1 MFKKFFIFLYYSIFF
16 LFFFFAV
23 DFFLSKYTNFF
34 KVKKDCFNY
43 IKLTDKKNSYYTY
56 NLAKNCFAYEHKGAT
71 PSYKVYT
78 DSNGFRVS
86 KNKQNTK
93 SNSKIIFLG
102 DSFTYGFG
110 VDFEN
115 SVPGLISKKIN
126 YSNEV
131 INFGVPGYSPSMNLI
146 NLQNYLSENPK
157 IKILKVFYILD
168 ITDVHDEANRWKDI
182 NEINLPVIEDK
193 SVEKEIKKTFDLK
206 KKFRTTRYVSY
217 IINNNLRNL
226 RKQIKILFKNNENNE
241 NNIEF
246 EGTFWG
252 SFTHTPQE
260 KLLKNTVYKNHW
272 KRGYQFG
279 LKKITK
285 KITDISNLL
294 KGYDTEFYIVIHPWI
309 ETIELG
315 QKELD
320 WEKFANDLCVSSK
333 CKKVINFFDTV
344 AEFKKEEVN
353 WKTDL
358 YFKKD
363 LHFNK
368 VGNNLYANKIYYEAF
383 END

>member
-1 MFKKFFIFLYYSIFF
+1 MFKRFFIFLYYSIFF
-16 LFFFFAV
+16 LFLFIAS
-23 DFFLSKYTNFF
+23 DFFISKYTNLF

-43 IKLTDKKNSYYTY
+43 IKLKSGKNSYYTY

-78 DSNGFRVS
+78 DFNGLRVP
-86 KNKQNTK
+86 KNKQKTK
-93 SNSKIIFLG
+93 STSKIIFLG

-115 SVPGLISKKIN
+115 SVPGLLSKKIN
-126 YSNEV
+126 YSDEV
-131 INFGVPGYSPSMNLI
+131 INFGVPGYSPSMNLV
-146 NLQNYLSENPK
+146 NLRNYLAKNSK

-168 ITDVHDEANRWKDI
+168 ITDVHDEANRWKDV
-182 NEINLPVIEDK
+182 NGINLPVIEDEIIK
-193 SVEKEIKKTFDLK
+193 KEIKKTFDFK

-217 IINNNLRNL
+217 IVNNNLRNL
-226 RKQIKILFKNNENNE
+226 RKQIKILFENDE

-252 SFTHTPQE
+252 SFIHTSQN

-272 KRGYQFG
+272 KRDYKFG

-294 KGYDTEFYIVIHPWI
+294 ESYDTEFYIVIHPWI
-309 ETIELG
+309 ETIEFG
-315 QKELD
+315 QKEFD
-320 WEKFANDLCVSSK
+320 WEKFANELCVSSK

-344 AEFKKEEVN
+344 EEYKKEEVN

-368 VGNNLYANKIYYEAF
+368 TGNALYANKIYYEAF

>member
-1 MFKKFFIFLYYSIFF
+1 MLKRFFIFFYYSTFLFF
-16 LFFFFAV
+16 LFV
-23 DFFLSKYTNFF
+23 VGDFFISKYTNLF
-34 KVKKDCFNY
+34 KVNKDCFNY
-43 IKLTDKKNSYYTY
+43 IKLKDKKNSYYTY

-78 DSNGFRVS
+78 DSNGFRIS
-86 KNKQNTK
+86 KNKQKNK

-110 VDFEN
+110 VDFKN

-146 NLQNYLSENPK
+146 NLQNYLAENSK

-182 NEINLPVIEDK
+182 DGINLPVIKDEAI
-193 SVEKEIKKTFDLK
+193 EKEIKKTFDFK

-217 IINNNLRNL
+217 IINSNLRNL
-226 RKQIKILFKNNENNE
+226 RKEIKILFQKDQ
-241 NNIEF
+241 NNIKF

-252 SFTHTPQE
+252 SFTHTPQN
-260 KLLKNTVYKNHW
+260 KLLQNTTYKNHW
-272 KRGYQFG
+272 TRDYQFG
-279 LKKITK
+279 LKKITR
-285 KITDISNLL
+285 KISDISNLI
-294 KGYDTEFYIVIHPWI
+294 KDYDAEFYIVIHPWI
-309 ETIELG
+309 ETIEFG
-315 QKELD
+315 QEEFN
-320 WEKFANDLCVSSK
+320 WEKFANELCITTK

-344 AEFKKEEVN
+344 KDFKKEELN

-368 VGNNLYANKIYYEAF
+368 VGNALYANKIYYEAF